1 MGGGSPFAGLPDLPD
16 INNFSEG
23 NVGEK
28 KKRLVCLDEVLCVK
42 QQAGEPGA
50 MPAGSFAPR
59 VTDRRTGWPPGRRKA
74 RRSSPGRTAAS
85 GSSLFPPTA
94 LEEAIARAR
103 VTVPSDPYAARLV
116 DGDDENHGASENC
129 DGVSRSR
136 YVDDS
141 LLKALETMTFIK
153 QVVLFGCNLDTRP
166 YRLPVPRGSILFDV
180 APESVHVHKKDGLK
194 SERTRP
200 GSLHVQV
207 PVPAEAT
214 IEDAE
219 KLLARRGFQGSKP
232 SLWALEDMGAYCTTP
247 EDVEDVI
254 VHVSKAMAL
263 DSLLVG
269 SVGLARGVLEEDR
282 LKDVLAACNLMGDCF
297 PLTDYADSL
306 RSPGSASKGERR
318 AGSGVRDILFYG
330 TQVSR
335 SIAEKDIYQ
344 AWTQLA
350 EEIDEDYFDNFR

>member
-1 MGGGSPFAGLPDLPD
+1 M
-16 INNFSEG
+16 
-23 NVGEK
+23 
-28 KKRLVCLDEVLCVK
+28 
-42 QQAGEPGA
+42 
-50 MPAGSFAPR
+50 
-59 VTDRRTGWPPGRRKA
+59 
-74 RRSSPGRTAAS
+74 
-85 GSSLFPPTA
+85 
-94 LEEAIARAR
+94 
-103 VTVPSDPYAARLV
+103 
-116 DGDDENHGASENC
+116 
-129 DGVSRSR
+129 
-136 YVDDS
+136 
-141 LLKALETMTFIK
+141 
-153 QVVLFGCNLDTRP
+153 
-166 YRLPVPRGSILFDV
+166 
-180 APESVHVHKKDGLK
+180 
-194 SERTRP
+194 
-200 GSLHVQV
+200 
-207 PVPAEAT
+207 
-214 IEDAE
+214 
-219 KLLARRGFQGSKP
+219 
-232 SLWALEDMGAYCTTP
+232 TP

-269 SVGLARGVLEEDR
+269 SVGLARGGLEEDR